1 MKTPQPTPLTQTR
14 PSLRLDEQLCFS
26 LYSTTL
32 AMNKLYRSALKT
44 LDLTYPQYLVML
56 VLWEQDQRSVSAI
69 GEELFL
75 DSATLTPLLKR
86 MEKAGLLSRTRAVAD
101 ERSVI
106 IALTDQGKALRAEAD
121 AVLWQI
127 FCSTG
132 LSAHDVSALRDNL
145 KQLRGQLL
153 AAG

>member
-1 MKTPQPTPLTQTR
+1 MKKTATLR
-14 PSLRLDEQLCFS
+14 PSLRLDDQLCFS

-32 AMNKLYRSALKT
+32 AMNKLYRSALKD

-69 GEELFL
+69 GDELFL

-86 MEKAGLLSRTRAVAD
+86 MEKAGLLSRTRDASD

-106 IALTDQGKALRAEAD
+106 IALSEQGRALQAEAD
-121 AVLWQI
+121 AVLWKV

-132 LSAHDVSALRDNL
+132 LTAEQVGTLRDNL
-145 KQLRGQLL
+145 KALRGQLL
-153 AAG
+153 LAS